1 MTSAQVDF
9 STGWQDAWDS
19 VLTVLPK
26 IVLSLVILVVGY
38 LIAKLIENLLDRVL
52 ERVGFDRLV
61 ERGGIRKALESTGT
75 DATHILGRI
84 VFYGLM
90 LIVLATAFG
99 VFGANPVSTYLDAA
113 VAYLPKVF
121 VAVVIVVVAGA
132 IATAVR
138 TVLRGTLGGLS
149 YGDLL
154 AGLAAGL
161 IVAIGVVAALNQLEI
176 ASYVVNGLYTA
187 ALVAIVGVVVVA
199 VGGGG
204 IEPMR
209 ERWRD
214 ALRTYD
220 EGRRTVLEER
230 RAMRTAGYSGGRSMA
245 DDGDVTDVRGPRAT
259 SDVPRTGD
267 LADGLG
273 RDDLGGR

>member
-1 MTSAQVDF
+1 MTAAAVDF

-26 IVLSLVILVVGY
+26 IVLCLVILVVGY
-38 LIAKLIENLLDRVL
+38 LIAKLVENLLSRFLD
-52 ERVGFDRLV
+52 RVGFDRLV
-61 ERGGIRKALESTGT
+61 DRGGIRTALATAGTG
-75 DATHILGRI
+75 AAHILGRI

-99 VFGANPVSTYLDAA
+99 VFGPNPVSSYLDAA
-113 VAYLPKVF
+113 VAYLPKLF
-121 VAVVIVVVAGA
+121 VAVIIVVVAGA

-138 TVLRGTLGGLS
+138 TVLRGTLGGLP

-176 ASYVVNGLYTA
+176 ASYVVNGLFTA
-187 ALVAIVGVVVVA
+187 ALVAIVGVIVVA

-220 EGRRTVLEER
+220 DGKRTVMEER
-230 RAMRTAGYSGGRSMA
+230 RAMRPADHTGSRSTS
-245 DDGDVTDVRGPRAT
+245 DPGDITDVRGAT
-259 SDVPRTGD
+259 VPSDYRDSGAYPDDGD
-267 LADGLG
+267 
-273 RDDLGGR
+273 GGR

>member
-1 MTSAQVDF
+1 MTSAEVDF

-26 IVLSLVILVVGY
+26 IALCIVILVVGY
-38 LIAKLIENLLDRVL
+38 LIAKLVENLLDRL
-52 ERVGFDRLV
+52 LARVGFDRLV
-61 ERGGIRKALESTGT
+61 ERGGIRTALASAGT
-75 DATHILGRI
+75 DATRILGRI

-90 LIVLATAFG
+90 LVVLATAFG
-99 VFGANPVSTYLDAA
+99 VFGPNPVSTYLDAA

-121 VAVVIVVVAGA
+121 VAVVIVVIAAA

-138 TVLRGTLGGLS
+138 TVLRGTLGGLA
-149 YGDLL
+149 YGDML

-161 IVAIGVVAALNQLEI
+161 IVALGVVAALNQLEI

-187 ALVAIVGVVVVA
+187 ALVAIVGVIVIA

-220 EGRRTVLEER
+220 EGRRTVMEER
-230 RAMRTAGYSGGRSMA
+230 RAMRSSGYGGQGSSI
-245 DDGDVTDVRGPRAT
+245 DDVADVRGDRAH
-259 SDVPRTGD
+259 S
-267 LADGLG
+267 AG
-273 RDDLGGR
+273 RGTDDLGGHVDLGGR

>member
-1 MTSAQVDF
+1 MTTAAVDF
-9 STGWQDAWDS
+9 SAGWQEAWDS

-26 IVLSLVILVVGY
+26 IVLCLVILVVGY
-38 LIAKLIENLLDRVL
+38 LVARLIENLLDRFL
-52 ERVGFDRLV
+52 ARVGFDRLV
-61 ERGGIRKALESTGT
+61 ERGGIRRALESAGT

-99 VFGANPVSTYLDAA
+99 VFGPNPVSDYLDAA
-113 VAYLPKVF
+113 VAYLPKLF
-121 VAVVIVVVAGA
+121 VAVLIVVIAAA

-176 ASYVVNGLYTA
+176 APYVVNGLYTA

-209 ERWRD
+209 ERWRE

-220 EGRRTVLEER
+220 DGRRTVMEER
-230 RAMRTAGYSGGRSMA
+230 RAMRNAGYSGERSTPDSPTVA
-245 DDGDVTDVRGPRAT
+245 DVRGARAT
-259 SDVPRTGD
+259 SDHGTVDGGYGD
-267 LADGLG
+267 PG
-273 RDDLGGR
+273 LGGR